1 MQMQPN
7 EMKQIVLDALD
18 ELKAIDVVVLNV
30 SDLTYVTDFM
40 VVCSGR
46 ASRHV
51 KSIADNVVVKLKQA
65 GVSPVKIER
74 DSKGEWILVD
84 AGDVVVHVMMPQTR
98 AFYQKEKLWEA

>member
-1 MQMQPN
+1 MQPN

-98 AFYQKEKLWEA
+98 AFYQIEKLWEA

>member
-98 AFYQKEKLWEA
+98 AFYQIEKLWEA